1 MITVLEFWHLKPG
14 LEKDALALMQQM
26 DDMLGPNAHVHP
38 GWCGHARF
46 FQKSELPGE
55 VIMMY
60 PWRSRELH
68 EDLCVQERP
77 VLQGFYE
84 QYCTAPRDIH
94 YFEELMVDV
103 EQGEILTAQA
113 Q

>member
-1 MITVLEFWHLKPG
+1 MITVIEYWHLKPG
-14 LEKDALALMQQM
+14 LEKDALGLMQKM
-26 DDMLGPNAHVHP
+26 DDMLGPAAHVHP

-68 EDLCVQERP
+68 EHLSVKEEPDLQS
-77 VLQGFYE
+77 FYDE
-84 QYCTAPRDIH
+84 YCTATRDIH
-94 YFEELMVDV
+94 YYDELMVDV
-103 EQGEILTAQA
+103 EHDEKLTAQA